1 MKKRELITKTLIR
14 VRFNEVDSMGVVWH
28 GNYIRY
34 FEDGREDFGDKF
46 SINYLDFRNRG
57 ILIPIVKIV
66 CDFKKP
72 LIYGDTAL
80 VETRFVDSEAAK
92 ILYEYTLFNNKSHEI
107 VATGSSVQVFLNLKR
122 ELLLDFPPFF
132 LDWKKRNGLLSPD
145 NDPRINLNISEVT
158 DVYITSD
165 NIITPLG
172 FSTRENALQYAG
184 R

>member
-46 SINYLDFRNRG
+46 NISYLDFRNYG
-57 ILIPIVKIV
+57 ILIPIVKIA

-72 LIYGDTAL
+72 LVYGDTAL
-80 VETRFVDSEAAK
+80 VETRFVDSDAAK
-92 ILYEYTLFNNKSHEI
+92 ILYEYTLFNNKSNEI
-107 VATGSSVQVFLNLKR
+107 VATGSSIQVFLNLKR

-132 LDWKKRNGLLSPD
+132 LHWKKRYGLLP
-145 NDPRINLNISEVT
+145 T
-158 DVYITSD
+158 
-165 NIITPLG
+165 
-172 FSTRENALQYAG
+172 ENTTKD
-184 R
+184 

>member
-1 MKKRELITKTLIR
+1 MSHKREIDFGETSMKKRELITRTLIR

-34 FEDGREDFGDKF
+34 FEDGREDFGDRF

-92 ILYEYTLFNNKSHEI
+92 ILYDYTLLNNKSHEI

-132 LDWKKRNGLLSPD
+132 LSWKKRNGLLPPD
-145 NDPRINLNISEVT
+145 NDPGLI
-158 DVYITSD
+158 
-165 NIITPLG
+165 
-172 FSTRENALQYAG
+172 
-184 R
+184 

>member
-1 MKKRELITKTLIR
+1 MFLKRDEDFAKTSMNKRELVTKTLIR

-46 SINYLDFRNRG
+46 SISYLDFRNHG
-57 ILIPIVKIV
+57 VLIPIVKIV

-72 LIYGDTAL
+72 LVYGDTTL
-80 VETRFVDSEAAK
+80 VETRFVDSDAAK
-92 ILYEYTLFNNKSHEI
+92 ILYDYTLFNNKNHEI

-132 LDWKKRNGLLSPD
+132 LHWKKRNGLLP
-145 NDPRINLNISEVT
+145 T
-158 DVYITSD
+158 D
-165 NIITPLG
+165 NIPK
-172 FSTRENALQYAG
+172 F
-184 R
+184 

>member
-1 MKKRELITKTLIR
+1 MRILKVRKGEVDFEKISMKKRELITKTLIR

-34 FEDGREDFGDKF
+34 FEDGREYFGDKF

-66 CDFKKP
+66 CDYKKP
-72 LIYGDTAL
+72 LVYGDTAL

-107 VATGSSVQVFLNLKR
+107 VATGLSVQVFLNLKR

-132 LDWKKRNGLLSPD
+132 LDWKRHNGLL
-145 NDPRINLNISEVT
+145 
-158 DVYITSD
+158 
-165 NIITPLG
+165 PLD
-172 FSTRENALQYAG
+172 
-184 R
+184 